1 MPAATCC
8 DSTATS
14 RACSTTGCSAT
25 PSPSRATFTNPPY
38 RGSGLAGELVAF
50 AVDDVEATSDRRIVP
65 SCWYVGEWFDR
76 HPDRAAHAR
85 SANGL
90 TMIVGYSAA
99 QVRAAE
105 APHLAAGEP
114 LMRRAAAALAA
125 VLRRVLARDRG
136 PPAGPVVLLVG
147 SGDNGGDAL
156 FAGAELA
163 GDGVDGDRDRRR
175 RIGCTPTARRRRAP
189 RGCGSS
195 GGDGRRRTSTRR
207 CGRRRSSSTGSSAPA
222 RVRRR
227 RCGGRLANSWPR
239 RSRSSRAR
247 HPGRRRRPAE
257 RHPPRRRHACPTR
270 RCCPP
275 TVTVTFGAVKA
286 GLLLEPAAGYAGR
299 VELVDLGLGPDLAT
313 MTPLVT
319 IR

>member
-1 MPAATCC
+1 
-8 DSTATS
+8 
-14 RACSTTGCSAT
+14 
-25 PSPSRATFTNPPY
+25 
-38 RGSGLAGELVAF
+38 
-50 AVDDVEATSDRRIVP
+50 
-65 SCWYVGEWFDR
+65 
-76 HPDRAAHAR
+76 
-85 SANGL
+85 
-90 TMIVGYSAA
+90 MIVGYSAE

-125 VLRRVLARDRG
+125 ELRRVLRETGATG
-136 PPAGPVVLLVG
+136 GPVVLLVG

-163 GDGVDGDRDRRR
+163 GAGVDVSAIATSDRVHVDGAAAARAAGVRILGGHGGRADVDGALRSAAVVVDGILGTGTSAAPALRGPARELVAAAIPIVRDRGVPVVAVDLPSG
-175 RIGCTPTARRRRAP
+175 IHPDDGSVPDPTVL
-189 RGCGSS
+189 
-195 GGDGRRRTSTRR
+195 
-207 CGRRRSSSTGSSAPA
+207 PA
-222 RVRRR
+222 
-227 RCGGRLANSWPR
+227 
-239 RSRSSRAR
+239 
-247 HPGRRRRPAE
+247 
-257 RHPPRRRHACPTR
+257 
-270 RCCPP
+270 